1 MKQSIQEVTVHNQ
14 NLLAS
19 LQKMEIDKQ
28 KLSENVNQLS
38 NVADRYAEREAQ
50 SGAQIAKLQEQIRDI
65 YMVN

>member
-1 MKQSIQEVTVHNQ
+1 MHNQ

-19 LQKMEIDKQ
+19 LQKMETDKQ

>member
-1 MKQSIQEVTVHNQ
+1 MHNQ

>member
-1 MKQSIQEVTVHNQ
+1 MHNQ

-38 NVADRYAEREAQ
+38 NVADRYAESEAQ